1 MLRTLREVVKRLSTW
16 IVTFAFL
23 SGSTI
28 PSIANKFFIEDC
40 SLDDPLKNCRG
51 LVFDASSH
59 AVAEDPAVDKLV
71 FGSFRNPEN
80 ASNLAVKLSHLLNT
94 NIRVESVHTDN
105 GIFHRVTTVAV
116 AQETLNAASR
126 VADSHGLTYW
136 RILLQQQGLT
146 EWDNQICCRNRVLD
160 QRSKHK

>member
-1 MLRTLREVVKRLSTW
+1 MKRLSTW

-28 PSIANKFFIEDC
+28 PSMANKFFIEDC
-40 SLDDPLKNCRG
+40 SIEDPLENCQG

-59 AVAEDPAVDKLV
+59 TVAEDPAVDKLV
-71 FGSFRNPEN
+71 FGSFRNAEN
-80 ASNLAVKLSHLLNT
+80 ASNFAVKLSHLLNT
-94 NIRVESVHTDN
+94 NIGVESVRTNN

-116 AQETLNAASR
+116 AQETLSTASR
-126 VADSHGLTYW
+126 VADGHGLTYW
-136 RILLQQQGLT
+136 RILLKQQGLT

-160 QRSKHK
+160 QRSKQK